1 MIQCEPKKYLVRTNS
16 KSMLVETKTEDGT
29 KTKQSKLKGR
39 KKKHGKTGKLKG
51 QKIKQKHGH
60 HKRKLGGDYINN
72 NDLLSK
78 CHFGVFRKTQ
88 TKN

>member
-1 MIQCEPKKYLVRTNS
+1 MIQCGPKKYLVRTNS
-16 KSMLVETKTEDGT
+16 KSLLVDTKTEDNT

-39 KKKHGKTGKLKG
+39 NKKHGKTGKLKG

-60 HKRKLGGDYINN
+60 HKRKLGGDYIDNN
-72 NDLLSK
+72 YLHSK
-78 CHFGVFRKTQ
+78 CHFEVFKRTQ